1 MHVLVIDHFP
11 EKFLNALRQLPV
23 SMEYLVD
30 ASPDEVS
37 SQLGPCEI
45 LIMNSKIRMDRETA
59 PLAPNLKMVIRA
71 GVGMD
76 HIDVE
81 YLESQGIL
89 VRNTKGGNADAVGEQ
104 TLGMLLALRN
114 NIHLTDRQVRK
125 FEWKREENRGS
136 ELTRKTVGIIGY
148 GNTGSAVGKRLAGF
162 GCKVLAYDK
171 YKSGFGHD
179 HVEESTLEGI
189 YEQVDILTLHVP
201 LTDETR
207 HWINPERIAGFDKP
221 FMLLNLARGPVV
233 DFDALIA
240 ALDRGQITGAALDVF
255 PNEKLHT
262 LTPTQRGQY
271 ENLFARE
278 NVILSPHIGGWTH
291 ESLENI
297 NGMILE
303 FVRGMVE

>member
-11 EKFLNALRQLPV
+11 ENFLHALRQLPV
-23 SMEYLVD
+23 TMDYLVD
-30 ASPDEVS
+30 ASPDEVR
-37 SQLGPCEI
+37 SQLGTCEI

-59 PLAPNLKMVIRA
+59 PLAPHLKMVIRA

-89 VRNTKGGNADAVGEQ
+89 VRNTKGGNADAVGDQ

-114 NIHLTDRQVRK
+114 NIHLTDRQVRT

-148 GNTGSAVGKRLAGF
+148 GNTGSAVGRRLAGF

-171 YKSGFGHD
+171 FTSGFGHD
-179 HVEESTLEGI
+179 HVEESTLEAI
-189 YEQVDILTLHVP
+189 YEQADILTLHVP
-201 LTDETR
+201 LTEETH
-207 HWINPERIAGFDKP
+207 HWISPERIARFRKP
-221 FMLLNLARGPVV
+221 YMLLNLARGPVV
-233 DFDALIA
+233 DFDVLIA
-240 ALDRGQITGAALDVF
+240 ALDSGQITGAALDVF

-262 LTPTQRGQY
+262 LTPTQRAQY